1 LIIGETTMKPTVPA
15 QTIPV
20 VQLSQFLSGNAAER
34 AQFVQTMGRSLETLG
49 FFALTD
55 HGVDRAL
62 IQQAYAAAEAVF
74 TLPAAVKRQYEHQN
88 LNGQR
93 GFTHF
98 GREHAKDS
106 PYPDLKEFWHIG
118 RASAQPANLW
128 PAEVPAFAA
137 HFSALFD
144 QLEACAQ
151 ALLRACALYLDLPES
166 FLSDQVIDSPT
177 LLRVIHYP
185 PIPLDTP
192 TAHLRAA
199 PHEDI
204 NLITLLC
211 EATAPGLELLQANG
225 TWLPIAAIPGQ
236 IIVDTGDMLQNLTN
250 GRLKSTTHRVVNPD
264 NDRDRRFSLPFF
276 VHPRPE
282 VDLTPLA
289 HCVEATG
296 GVPRYPRLNADTYLQ
311 QRLADIGLK
320 H

>member
-1 LIIGETTMKPTVPA
+1 MKPTVPA

-55 HGVDRAL
+55 HGVDRSL

-211 EATAPGLELLQANG
+211 EATAPGLELLQADG
-225 TWLPIAAIPGQ
+225 TWLPHCRHSWPDHCGHGGYAAKSHQRSPQKYDPSGGKSRQ
-236 IIVDTGDMLQNLTN
+236 RSRSSVLTSVLRSPPSRS
-250 GRLKSTTHRVVNPD
+250 GFDALG
-264 NDRDRRFSLPFF
+264 
-276 VHPRPE
+276 
-282 VDLTPLA
+282 PL
-289 HCVEATG
+289 
-296 GVPRYPRLNADTYLQ
+296 R
-311 QRLADIGLK
+311 
-320 H
+320 